1 MPQTLIRLLDS
12 IARALLWM
20 WIGAGLGFG
29 ILMAPGL
36 FRLVP
41 SRDLAG
47 QVAGN
52 AVANLDLAAWIV
64 FGGAL
69 LLVYAG
75 RWFAGVDDV
84 APLGPIRLWAAA
96 CLAAL
101 CLCLASSFI
110 VTPKLHEIRARM
122 QGPVESFAPSNPDR
136 AAYDKAH
143 GASRQL
149 FFLRLLLA
157 AGLAMT
163 LGKLPLEKAPMEKET
178 P

>member
-1 MPQTLIRLLDS
+1 MTQRLIRRLD
-12 IARALLWM
+12 ALAAALLWM
-20 WIGAGLGFG
+20 WAGAGLGFG
-29 ILMAPGL
+29 ILTAPGL
-36 FRLVP
+36 FRIVP

-64 FGGAL
+64 FGAAL

-75 RWFAGVDDV
+75 RWFAGVDDA

-110 VTPKLHEIRARM
+110 VTPKLQEIRARM
-122 QGPVESFAPSNPDR
+122 KGPVESAAPSDPDR

-157 AGLAMT
+157 AGLALT
-163 LGKLPLEKAPMEKET
+163 LSRLPAEKEAAS
-178 P
+178 

>member
-1 MPQTLIRLLDS
+1 MTPKLLRRLDA
-12 IARALLWM
+12 ITAALLWI
-20 WIGAGLGFG
+20 WVGAGLGFG
-29 ILMAPGL
+29 ILTAPGL
-36 FRLVP
+36 FRIVP

-52 AVANLDLAAWIV
+52 AVANLDLAAWAV
-64 FGGAL
+64 FGAAL

-75 RWFAGVDDV
+75 RWFAGVDDEAGV
-84 APLGPIRLWAAA
+84 GPIRLWAAA

-101 CLCLASSFI
+101 VICLASSFI

-122 QGPVESFAPSNPDR
+122 EGPVESLPVTNPDR

-143 GASRQL
+143 SASRQF

-163 LGKLPLEKAPMEKET
+163 LGRLPVERDTREESKP
-178 P
+178 

>member
-1 MPQTLIRLLDS
+1 MTPKLLRRLDA
-12 IARALLWM
+12 ITAALLWM
-20 WIGAGLGFG
+20 WVGAGLGFG
-29 ILMAPGL
+29 IFTAPGL
-36 FRLVP
+36 FRIVS

-52 AVANLDLAAWIV
+52 AVANLDLAAWAV
-64 FGGAL
+64 FGAAL

-75 RWFAGVDDV
+75 RWFAGVDD
-84 APLGPIRLWAAA
+84 AAGLGPIRLWAAA

-101 CLCLASSFI
+101 TICLASSFI
-110 VTPKLHEIRARM
+110 VTPKLQEIRARM
-122 QGPVESFAPSNPDR
+122 NGPVDSLPATNPDR

-143 GASRQL
+143 SASRQF

-163 LGKLPLEKAPMEKET
+163 LGRLPVTREEKP
-178 P
+178 

>member
-1 MPQTLIRLLDS
+1 MTPKLLRRLDA
-12 IARALLWM
+12 ITAALLWM
-20 WIGAGLGFG
+20 WVGAGLGFG
-29 ILMAPGL
+29 ILTAPGL
-36 FRLVP
+36 FRIAP

-52 AVANLDLAAWIV
+52 TVGNLDLAAWAV
-64 FGGAL
+64 FGSAL

-75 RWFAGVDDV
+75 RWFAGVDDE
-84 APLGPIRLWAAA
+84 APVGPIRLWAAA

-101 CLCLASSFI
+101 VICLASSFI

-122 QGPVESFAPSNPDR
+122 NGPVESLPASNPDR

-143 GASRQL
+143 GVSRQF

-163 LGKLPLEKAPMEKET
+163 LGRLPVEKEK

>member
-1 MPQTLIRLLDS
+1 MTPKLLRRLD
-12 IARALLWM
+12 ATAAALLWA
-20 WIGAGLGFG
+20 WVGAGLGFG
-29 ILMAPGL
+29 ILTAPGL
-36 FRLVP
+36 FRIVP

-64 FGGAL
+64 FGAAL

-75 RWFAGVDDV
+75 RWFAGVDDI
-84 APLGPIRLWAAA
+84 AGLGPIRLWAAA

-101 CLCLASSFI
+101 TICVASSFI

-122 QGPVESFAPSNPDR
+122 NAPVESLPATNPDR

-143 GASRQL
+143 SASRQF

-163 LGKLPLEKAPMEKET
+163 LGRLPVERESLKEEQA
-178 P
+178 

>member
-1 MPQTLIRLLDS
+1 MTPTLIRRLD
-12 IARALLWM
+12 AAAGALLWM

-29 ILMAPGL
+29 ILTAPGL
-36 FRLVP
+36 FRIVP

-64 FGGAL
+64 FGAAL

-75 RWFAGVDDV
+75 RWFAGVDDA
-84 APLGPIRLWAAA
+84 APIGPIRLWSAA

-101 CLCLASSFI
+101 LLCLTSSFI
-110 VTPKLHEIRARM
+110 VTPKLQEIRARM
-122 QGPVESFAPSNPDR
+122 KGPVESLPPADPDR

-149 FFLRLLLA
+149 FFLRLALA
-157 AGLAMT
+157 AGLA
-163 LGKLPLEKAPMEKET
+163 LSLSRLPAEKEKA
-178 P
+178 

>member
-1 MPQTLIRLLDS
+1 MTPKLLRRLD
-12 IARALLWM
+12 AVAAALLWM
-20 WIGAGLGFG
+20 WVGAGLGFG
-29 ILMAPGL
+29 ILTAPGL
-36 FRLVP
+36 FRIVP
-41 SRDLAG
+41 NRDLAG

-52 AVANLDLAAWIV
+52 AVGNLDLAAWAV
-64 FGGAL
+64 FGAAL

-84 APLGPIRLWAAA
+84 AGLGPIRLWAAA

-101 CLCLASSFI
+101 TICLASSFI

-122 QGPVESFAPSNPDR
+122 NGPMESLSATNPDR

-143 GASRQL
+143 GASRQF

-163 LGKLPLEKAPMEKET
+163 LGRLPVEREEKP
-178 P
+178 

>member
-1 MPQTLIRLLDS
+1 MTPKLLRRLDA
-12 IARALLWM
+12 ITAALLWV
-20 WIGAGLGFG
+20 WVGAGLGFG
-29 ILMAPGL
+29 ILTAPGL
-36 FRLVP
+36 FRIVP

-52 AVANLDLAAWIV
+52 AVGNLDLAAWAV
-64 FGGAL
+64 FGAAL

-84 APLGPIRLWAAA
+84 AGLGPIRLWAAA

-101 CLCLASSFI
+101 TICLASSFI

-122 QGPVESFAPSNPDR
+122 TAPLESLPPTNPDR

-143 GASRQL
+143 SASRQF

-163 LGKLPLEKAPMEKET
+163 LGRLPVAREEKP
-178 P
+178 

>member
-1 MPQTLIRLLDS
+1 MTPKLLRRLDA
-12 IARALLWM
+12 ITAALLWM
-20 WIGAGLGFG
+20 WVGAGLGFG
-29 ILMAPGL
+29 VLTAPGL
-36 FRLVP
+36 FRIVP

-47 QVAGN
+47 AVAGN
-52 AVANLDLAAWIV
+52 TVANLDLAAWIV
-64 FGGAL
+64 FTAAL

-75 RWFAGVDDV
+75 RWFAGVDD
-84 APLGPIRLWAAA
+84 ASGLGPIRLWAAA

-110 VTPKLHEIRARM
+110 VTPGLKDIRARM
-122 QGPVESFAPSNPDR
+122 KVPVESLPPTNPDR

-143 GASRQL
+143 SASRQL

-157 AGLAMT
+157 AGLAWS
-163 LGKLPLEKAPMEKET
+163 LSRLPAEMPGTKEVK

>member
-1 MPQTLIRLLDS
+1 MKTTLIRRLD
-12 IARALLWM
+12 AAAAVLLWM
-20 WIGAGLGFG
+20 WVGAGLGFG
-29 ILMAPGL
+29 ILVAPGL

-52 AVANLDLAAWIV
+52 AVANLDLAAWAV
-64 FGGAL
+64 FGAAL

-75 RWFAGVDDV
+75 RWFAGVDDA

-122 QGPVESFAPSNPDR
+122 QGPVEARAATDPDR
-136 AAYDKAH
+136 MAYDKAH

-157 AGLAMT
+157 SGLA
-163 LGKLPLEKAPMEKET
+163 LALSRLPADQET
-178 P
+178 HP

>member
-1 MPQTLIRLLDS
+1 MTPKLLRRLD
-12 IARALLWM
+12 AVAAALLWM
-20 WIGAGLGFG
+20 WVGAGLGFG
-29 ILMAPGL
+29 ILTAPGL
-36 FRLVP
+36 FRIMP

-52 AVANLDLAAWIV
+52 AVGNLDLAAWAV
-64 FGGAL
+64 FGAAL

-75 RWFAGVDDV
+75 RWLAGVDDE
-84 APLGPIRLWAAA
+84 APIGPIRLWTAA

-101 CLCLASSFI
+101 VICLASSFI
-110 VTPKLHEIRARM
+110 VTPKLREIRARM
-122 QGPVESFAPSNPDR
+122 SAPVESLPATDPDR

-143 GASRQL
+143 GASRQF

-163 LGKLPLEKAPMEKET
+163 LVRLPVEREEKP
-178 P
+178 

>member
-1 MPQTLIRLLDS
+1 MTPKLLRRLD
-12 IARALLWM
+12 ATAAALLWA
-20 WIGAGLGFG
+20 WVGAGLGFG
-29 ILMAPGL
+29 ILTAPGL
-36 FRLVP
+36 FRIVS

-64 FGGAL
+64 FGAAL

-75 RWFAGVDDV
+75 RWFAGVDDI
-84 APLGPIRLWAAA
+84 AGLGPIRLWAAA

-101 CLCLASSFI
+101 TICMASSFI

-122 QGPVESFAPSNPDR
+122 NAPVESLPATNPDR

-143 GASRQL
+143 SASRQF

-163 LGKLPLEKAPMEKET
+163 LGRLPVERESLKEEQA
-178 P
+178 